1 MKVPA
6 FIIQKTTIKTEK
18 MWQFYLSVAL
28 WAVVY
33 TTMNVSI
40 VIFLAE
46 QFGSYFLA
54 GLALATGNFF
64 SMFLIFR
71 LIIYKKFL
79 QLVLFF
85 WLRLLVY
92 PVRFYYLF
100 IFCFLLI
107 QQ

>member
-64 SMFLIFR
+64 SMFFDIPFNYLQKVFPQSFH
-71 LIIYKKFL
+71 FL
-79 QLVLFF
+79 SEC
-85 WLRLLVY
+85 
-92 PVRFYYLF
+92 RFCL
-100 IFCFLLI
+100 C
-107 QQ
+107 